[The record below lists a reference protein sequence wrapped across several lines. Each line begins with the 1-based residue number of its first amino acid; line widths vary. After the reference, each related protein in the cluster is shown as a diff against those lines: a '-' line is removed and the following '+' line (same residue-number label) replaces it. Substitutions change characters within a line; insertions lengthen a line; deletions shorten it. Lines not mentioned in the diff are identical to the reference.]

1 MEKPW
6 IIRLECDFCFE
17 DQDVNLYQ
25 VDMKGDHPMS
35 YVACAN
41 CCRKKGWSGNE

>member
-25 VDMKGDHPMS
+25 VDMKGDPMS

-41 CCRKKGWSGNE
+41 CCRKKGWWGNE